1 MLSCLVLSSKVSKG
15 CLRRAHRRHGTGR
28 GKKEGRLRV
37 MTVLMQLIIK
47 MQASSSRS
55 DQVRILVLVLVL
67 LLLVGLFGAGPA
79 WSGWPGWS
87 GPLPSSSL
95 DTFFFLPFPFFPFP
109 FFRPFPLLS
118 PPSVFGCSKMW
129 ARTWDMGHWTC
140 TNGSWERRRAR
151 VLKRARGAR
160 TREC

>member
-1 MLSCLVLSSKVSKG
+1 MFNVVLSCLVLSSKVSKA

-37 MTVLMQLIIK
+37 TTALMQLIIK

-55 DQVRILVLVLVL
+55 DQVRILVLVLVR
-67 LLLVGLFGAGPA
+67 LLLVGLFWAGPA

-95 DTFFFLPFPFFPFP
+95 DLFFFSFPFSLSLSFVPSRYFLPLPFLDAG
-109 FFRPFPLLS
+109 RC
-118 PPSVFGCSKMW
+118 GQ
-129 ARTWDMGHWTC
+129 RHGTWDIGHARMDH
-140 TNGSWERRRAR
+140 GSAD
-151 VLKRARGAR
+151 V
-160 TREC
+160 REY

>member
-1 MLSCLVLSSKVSKG
+1 
-15 CLRRAHRRHGTGR
+15 
-28 GKKEGRLRV
+28 

-95 DTFFFLPFPFFPFP
+95 DTFFFPSLSLFSLPFLSSLPVTFSPFRFWMQQD
-109 FFRPFPLLS
+109 
-118 PPSVFGCSKMW
+118 VGK
-129 ARTWDMGHWTC
+129 DMGHGTLDMHEWVMGAPTC
-140 TNGSWERRRAR
+140 KSTEEGKRGKDER
-151 VLKRARGAR
+151 VLEMCVMSGWGEGQSQKQAD
-160 TREC
+160 